1 MTNPA
6 SFERAC
12 QNTTYCIMPRSVTM
26 VQPALANWKPNA
38 VRTQEI
44 AFVVSRV
51 VLQDFTGVRRGNH
64 DVMMRG
70 TFANLR
76 IKNLMAA

>member
-1 MTNPA
+1 
-6 SFERAC
+6 
-12 QNTTYCIMPRSVTM
+12 M

-38 VRTQEI
+38 VRAQEI
-44 AFVVSRV
+44 VFVVSRV

>member
-1 MTNPA
+1 
-6 SFERAC
+6 
-12 QNTTYCIMPRSVTM
+12 M

-38 VRTQEI
+38 VRTQESV
-44 AFVVSRV
+44 FVVSRV
-51 VLQDFTGVRRGNH
+51 VLQDFTGARRGNH

>member
-1 MTNPA
+1 
-6 SFERAC
+6 
-12 QNTTYCIMPRSVTM
+12 M

-64 DVMMRG
+64 DAMMRG
-70 TFANLR
+70 TFANVR
-76 IKNLMAA
+76 MKNLMAACA